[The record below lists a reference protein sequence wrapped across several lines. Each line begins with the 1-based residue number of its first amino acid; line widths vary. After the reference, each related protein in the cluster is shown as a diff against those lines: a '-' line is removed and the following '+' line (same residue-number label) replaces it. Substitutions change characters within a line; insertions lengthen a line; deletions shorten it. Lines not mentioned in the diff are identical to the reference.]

1 MNELVAFIDV
11 NETKEDS
18 GGIRYGILTKDE
30 NVICLCCLAT
40 LPKGDYKIV
49 ERNIDTGNTSISDIL
64 SEELYD
70 YNAMDDCKGEI

>member
-1 MNELVAFIDV
+1 ML
-11 NETKEDS
+11 
-18 GGIRYGILTKDE
+18 
-30 NVICLCCLAT
+30 LAT

-64 SEELYD
+64 NEELYD